1 MSLSSKLLDI
11 SRHLVT
17 PDNPARE
24 TGTLDYQRC
33 ALLHNF
39 LVEYS
44 WVADGRS
51 LADLDRRSFFKRYGD
66 EAEEIRERLDP
77 ALIAFL
83 EAIYDVEGSVF
94 YLWVSGISP
103 PDHMWFCHFGDDEGE
118 TLTLYMTNCGICGHS
133 NGLMYHQRHCKA
145 TMALAIEDMDY
156 SQPIEDHLE
165 LWHPLESVL
174 SNWIHM
180 IQLGKITATP
190 EETDCEKYGMWAW
203 HSYGEA
209 QVDNTVAAF
218 DRLVETIESRMPAES
233 LRPAREGPLLSDEDL
248 DAASILGS
256 CFVRGFLTRVRVPR
270 FEFIAPGLLVP
281 HDREAFVSSQV
292 FTTTAVSS
300 DDEDKGWPY
309 TVMVPPVLLFRATDL
324 TANFDWWDKYR
335 SLSPFCDPYR
345 VAEGDHSVPAG
356 LYSESVPRSGI
367 DYAEEGF
374 RLILPFSLVGGE
386 GGARYS
392 NGGELEKGTVAD
404 LFQHGF
410 KPFGGDCHRA
420 QRLERLFG
428 KWTELVERGV
438 WGIDERGVAG
448 TILKFEDAD
457 KGSWRDYITSS
468 LTGATLWKRTS
479 KTLNSY
485 VPFVHLQSPFQA
497 SPEASALSPQHP
509 DPPLPATPPHQHHG
523 TRQRP
528 LLRSHAIAPPRPRT
542 PIRAGLH
549 LRAPDLHL
557 ARLPAARGRRNHQP
571 RDRVAAHGTGRE
583 DGAGAESRFG
593 DRGGRFARAW
603 SEGGRYCDGGGAAGG
618 EREEEG

>member
-17 PDNPARE
+17 PDNPARD

-44 WVADGRS
+44 WVAEGRS
-51 LADLDRRSFFKRYGD
+51 LADLDRRSFFERYGD

-156 SQPIEDHLE
+156 SQPIEDHPE
-165 LWHPLESVL
+165 LWHPLETVL
-174 SNWIHM
+174 TNWIHM

-190 EETDCEKYGMWAW
+190 EETDCEKYGTWAW
-203 HSYGEA
+203 HTYGEA

-233 LRPAREGPLLSDEDL
+233 LRPAREGPLFSDEDL
-248 DAASILGS
+248 DAASILES

-292 FTTTAVSS
+292 FTTVASS
-300 DDEDKGWPY
+300 DDDEDKEWPY

-324 TANFDWWDKYR
+324 TANFDSWDKYR
-335 SLSPFCDPYR
+335 SLSPFCDPYK

-367 DYAEEGF
+367 DFAEEGF

-392 NGGELEKGTVAD
+392 NGGELEKGAVAD

-410 KPFGGDCHRA
+410 KPFGGDCQRA

-438 WGIDERGVAG
+438 WDVDESGVAG

-457 KGSWRDYITSS
+457 KGAWRDYYI
-468 LTGATLWKRTS
+468 
-479 KTLNSY
+479 
-485 VPFVHLQSPFQA
+485 
-497 SPEASALSPQHP
+497 EP
-509 DPPLPATPPHQHHG
+509 D
-523 TRQRP
+523 
-528 LLRSHAIAPPRPRT
+528 
-542 PIRAGLH
+542 
-549 LRAPDLHL
+549 
-557 ARLPAARGRRNHQP
+557 
-571 RDRVAAHGTGRE
+571 
-583 DGAGAESRFG
+583 
-593 DRGGRFARAW
+593 W
-603 SEGGRYCDGGGAAGG
+603 
-618 EREEEG
+618 